1 MNENNLWKILLLIA
15 VSLLC
20 LMTVRLHA
28 EPIQIT
34 HNGVDGYF
42 LTKQD
47 FTDVLLV
54 LSDLKYYREL
64 STAYKLEIK
73 RLKQTNIIT
82 GGIGL
87 VLLGVTIW
95 QGVNK

>member
-1 MNENNLWKILLLIA
+1 MNENNLWKILSLIA

-20 LMTVRLHA
+20 IITVRLHA

-34 HNGVDGYF
+34 YNGVNGYF
-42 LTKQD
+42 LTEQD
-47 FTDVLLV
+47 FTDVLLA

-64 STAYKLEIK
+64 SAAYKLEIK
-73 RLKQTNIIT
+73 RLEQTNIIT

-87 VLLGVTIW
+87 VLLCITIW
-95 QGVNK
+95 QGVSK